1 MHVHACVC
9 GCMHAW
15 IVHACVGACMR
26 VWVCTC
32 MHGVCMHECMWVC
45 TCMHA
50 CMFVYVMWNFIRVTS
65 LRSFSSTTNCTCVH
79 IPPTLSLQ
87 EQFIFSYDAVLE
99 SVTCGDTQ
107 IVAGNLRQALAKL
120 QMGPKFGPNG
130 LASQFQVKQWVIHL
144 RGSK

>member
-1 MHVHACVC
+1 MHV
-9 GCMHAW
+9 
-15 IVHACVGACMR
+15 
-26 VWVCTC
+26 
-32 MHGVCMHECMWVC
+32 GVY
-45 TCMHA
+45 MHA

-107 IVAGNLRQALAKL
+107 IVAGNLRQVPAKL